1 MADDDKWCFAWFG
14 DDDQRT
20 EGRSRASAAR
30 RFLWEPRAEIF
41 IAWHDDG
48 DPVNDADLRAMVERW
63 APEWIQFADI
73 TFTFLDNPDEA
84 DIRVSFRFPGCW
96 STVGTS
102 CKTEKRE
109 RPTMNFNAA
118 RMRRS
123 SERVQRGIVL
133 HEFGHALGL
142 IHEHQHP
149 LSPMDFNE
157 RQIID
162 DVTRP
167 PNSWDEA
174 KIKRNIITPAV
185 AAEHNSSEYDQDS
198 IMMYAIPPKW
208 LVNPDQATRENHELS
223 TTDKA
228 FIATQ
233 YPQQA

>member
-1 MADDDKWCFAWFG
+1 MADDDKWCFSWFG
-14 DDDQRT
+14 EDDERT

-48 DPVNDADLRAMVERW
+48 DAANDADLRAMVERW
-63 APEWIQFADI
+63 APEWMQFAGI
-73 TFTFLDNPDEA
+73 TLTFIDNPDEA

-123 SERVQRGIVL
+123 LERVQRGIVL

-149 LSPMDFNE
+149 LSPLQFNE
-157 RQIID
+157 RQIIA
-162 DVTRP
+162 DVNRP
-167 PNSWDEA
+167 PNSWSEE
-174 KIKRNIITPAV
+174 KIRRNIITPAV
-185 AAEHNSSEYDQDS
+185 AADHNSSEFDRDS
-198 IMMYAIPPKW
+198 IMMYAIPPHW
-208 LVNPDQATRENHELS
+208 LTNPDQATRENHELS
-223 TTDKA
+223 PTDKA
-228 FIATQ
+228 FIAGQ
-233 YPQQA
+233 YPRA